1 MNDIHVT
8 LTGRVAAEP
17 RQHTFGDGARVTSL
31 RVLTNHRY
39 FDKKTGMWADG
50 DTVCFV
56 VRCWRTLA
64 DNVAQ
69 SIQVGHPVVVSGRL
83 RIREFGQE
91 GDRRFAAE
99 VEASSVGHDLRW
111 GVGAF
116 SKPDRVAS
124 TGSVSAEMRDRL
136 DEETQDWAMSS
147 KVAAFDEPVRL
158 FPRDSSLLTN
168 TGDLSGGPAL
178 QHADARSASLT
189 TQSGSSLTGEP
200 STQGGPAYGELQRPV
215 DITDADVVKPES
227 AGSEGKGR
235 GDTAL
240 AGGRED
246 DRPGRKAAGTTKS
259 VGTAKNAGLVRVLGA
274 ASDRESAEGAEGPVE
289 ERVAA

>member
-56 VRCWRTLA
+56 VRCWRALA

-116 SKPDRVAS
+116 SKPDRLAS

-136 DEETQDWAMSS
+136 DEETQDWAMST
-147 KVAAFDEPVRL
+147 KPAAAAASPFDEPLTSEEPVRL
-158 FPRDSSLLTN
+158 FPRASSLLLN
-168 TGDLSGGPAL
+168 P
-178 QHADARSASLT
+178 
-189 TQSGSSLTGEP
+189 GEP
-200 STQGGPAYGELQRPV
+200 STPPASGLAPLGAAGSA
-215 DITDADVVKPES
+215 DITDADVIEPGS
-227 AGSEGKGR
+227 AGSDGGPAATDREVSHVTKGR
-235 GDTAL
+235 
-240 AGGRED
+240 AGKKGESG
-246 DRPGRKAAGTTKS
+246 PGSVKAAKD
-259 VGTAKNAGLVRVLGA
+259 AGLVRVLGA
-274 ASDRESAEGAEGPVE
+274 ASDGESAEGAEGPVE